1 MVFQIIILLL
11 TSSNVVSFM
20 IAPIDPI
27 DADIGVCST
36 TSARQTGQCLVNAES
51 TAAAPRCVLPVLPTG
66 MEHSEKMMKI
76 ENCIGQTDC
85 LVITVGTRVRM

>member
-1 MVFQIIILLL
+1 MQTLVFVQR
-11 TSSNVVSFM
+11 
-20 IAPIDPI
+20 P
-27 DADIGVCST
+27 
-36 TSARQTGQCLVNAES
+36 RQDKPVNAWS
-51 TAAAPRCVLPVLPTG
+51 TLSQTAAAPRCVLPVLPTG